1 MNIQSI
7 INITLINGFN
17 DIIIEKIDRLISNEI
32 IGTQVDYNLH
42 EYSVDIK
49 SYVNTIESNF
59 IHKVEIF
66 NEYDEIINLIEKN
79 ETTSNSNITIYR
91 RYKN

>member
-7 INITLINGFN
+7 INITIINGFN
-17 DIIIEKIDRLISNEI
+17 DIIIEKIDGIILNEI

-49 SYVNTIESNF
+49 SYVNIIESNF
-59 IHKVEIF
+59 IHNVEIL
-66 NEYDEIINLIEKN
+66 NE
-79 ETTSNSNITIYR
+79 
-91 RYKN
+91 